1 MDLNDITSVIF
12 TQWICLVTYTYLS
25 GVPLS
30 SHPITSGRFGW
41 PNMGSLWSLSFHPFV
56 SLGMSAILRA
66 TGGQSLCLQL
76 LLLHMASMGLPFY
89 PPVLGIIQVEDLAC
103 GKAYSLY
110 LISQGAKPYCILVEE
125 HVLLLRLRHRLQEFL
140 DWKRQQFAFPS
151 FHFLWHDTLPSQV
164 AFHLPAKPI
173 GSFSIAWAMLRLS
186 SSSWTQPDWT
196 LA

>member
-1 MDLNDITSVIF
+1 MQILWKNSVFLFESFLLPSSKVTPGLCFLVYLLTPFQPMDLNDITSVIF

-76 LLLHMASMGLPFY
+76 LLLHMASMELPFY

-110 LISQGAKPYCILVEE
+110 LISQEAKPYCILHTCRGTCSLVKA
-125 HVLLLRLRHRLQEFL
+125 Q
-140 DWKRQQFAFPS
+140 A
-151 FHFLWHDTLPSQV
+151 
-164 AFHLPAKPI
+164 
-173 GSFSIAWAMLRLS
+173 
-186 SSSWTQPDWT
+186 
-196 LA
+196 